1 MTPVWSR
8 PSFRRCVQDNSYWKP
23 LSEDNLND
31 LPPVQTIKVQVTQAA
46 HTAAYAHWWERGGN
60 KSVADRHAGGML
72 TSTDFVAQYA
82 GASDPVRH
90 LSATFPY
97 PELAAKL
104 LPRSYRAQRDFI
116 RSVESDET
124 RLPSARKY
132 CAQWLAEA
140 SAQDT
145 QTRVSYWWIIV
156 AGVKYVNGLPM
167 VHREQVTRCLVSQK
181 VNGFGHGDVDRDAWF
196 RCLQSTSSHRRVEAH
211 FHQETHVDGTE
222 TKCFADYHAVGAGD
236 SGRDLVPEAIHTGC
250 GQEGRGGYFSES
262 LWRF

>member
-167 VHREQVTRCLVSQK
+167 VHREQLAGKLACQALFRIAVELSYNYKLQGTQFGSQRPVELIRCPSMRRTRS
-181 VNGFGHGDVDRDAWF
+181 RP
-196 RCLQSTSSHRRVEAH
+196 RRR
-211 FHQETHVDGTE
+211 
-222 TKCFADYHAVGAGD
+222 
-236 SGRDLVPEAIHTGC
+236 SP
-250 GQEGRGGYFSES
+250 
-262 LWRF
+262 